1 MTPSVPITT
10 ELEQSMS
17 SFYTD
22 QGQIQKEEADEIVGE
37 AQEPH
42 PPSSDFLGLAFCCKG
57 HSVNVWELSFALYTL
72 IRSG

>member
-22 QGQIQKEEADEIVGE
+22 QGQIQKIQKEGADEVVGE

-42 PPSSDFLGLAFCCKG
+42 PPQQWFFGTRIYSSYESPKNDCVGG
-57 HSVNVWELSFALYTL
+57 
-72 IRSG
+72 